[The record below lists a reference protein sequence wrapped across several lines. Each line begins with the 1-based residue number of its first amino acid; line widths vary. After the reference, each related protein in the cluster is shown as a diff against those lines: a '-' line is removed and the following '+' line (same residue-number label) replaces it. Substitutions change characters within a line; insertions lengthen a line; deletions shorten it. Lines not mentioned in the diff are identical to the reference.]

1 MAGRAGLRLCARLRA
16 RTGAGVANRAAL
28 ELKFL
33 AAAKSR
39 FFKRQRQVILQ
50 IAAALRRVLAPAAA
64 ASAAETA
71 AETAAGEHIEDIFK
85 PAETAKAAS
94 AGSAAHGGVVEAEL
108 IVARALLR
116 VAEHFVGFVD
126 LLKARFGLL
135 VVRMKIRMAG
145 LGRLAVSLFDFVVR
159 SAFGYAEHLVVI
171 SFVCHSSHRLSS
183 SNP

>member
-1 MAGRAGLRLCARLRA
+1 MAGRAGLRLCARLCA

-71 AETAAGEHIEDIFK
+71 AGEHIEDIFK

-94 AGSAAHGGVVEAEL
+94 AGAAAHGGVVEAEL

-126 LLKARFGLL
+126 LLKARLGLL
-135 VVRMKIRMAG
+135 VVRMEIRMAG
-145 LGRLAVSLFDFVVR
+145 LRRLSVSLFDFVVR